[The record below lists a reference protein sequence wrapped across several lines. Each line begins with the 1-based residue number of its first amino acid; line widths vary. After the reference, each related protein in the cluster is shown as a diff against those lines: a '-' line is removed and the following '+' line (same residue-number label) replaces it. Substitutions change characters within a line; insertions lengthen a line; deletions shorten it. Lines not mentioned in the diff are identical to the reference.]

1 MARYPSNPK
10 IGQSFV
16 SSPGT
21 LYVWN
26 GYQWE
31 QVSKGSASGYVNA
44 GTFVTLD
51 NIKATVTSSGNRGLS
66 IAAVLA
72 GFTANISA
80 MYGYSTGSG
89 GISISNYPVTTTAT
103 SSLLSWN
110 FSAEGD
116 GSTYIINDK
125 TNNIVYRITM
135 MIGSLYNNNFISI
148 ERLI

>member
-1 MARYPSNPK
+1 MAKYPLNPK
-10 IGQSFV
+10 IGQSFI
-16 SSPGT
+16 SGPGT

-31 QVSKGSASGYVNA
+31 QFSKGNASGYVNA

-66 IAAVLA
+66 IAAVLS

-80 MYGYSTGSG
+80 VYGYSTGTG
-89 GISISNYPVTTTAT
+89 GSSTANYSVTTTAT
-103 SSLLSWN
+103 SSLFSWN
-110 FSAEGD
+110 FGAEGD